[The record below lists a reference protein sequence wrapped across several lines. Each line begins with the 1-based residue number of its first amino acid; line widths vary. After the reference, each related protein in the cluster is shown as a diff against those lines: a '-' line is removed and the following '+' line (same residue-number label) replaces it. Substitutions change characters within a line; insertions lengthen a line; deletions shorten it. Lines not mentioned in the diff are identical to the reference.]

1 VAEQTSARAALL
13 LGRNGVP
20 GVRALIGGYEE
31 WEKRGDPVVKG
42 DRPK

>member
-13 LGRNGVP
+13 LGKNGVP

-42 DRPK
+42 DSPK